1 MNPFERAV
9 AFVLAHEGGYSD
21 DTHDSGGETKF
32 GISKAA
38 YPFVD
43 IKNLTIEGAKTLY
56 KADYWDK
63 CSCGSFPQPI
73 SFVLFDCAVN
83 QGPSKAVRLLQAV
96 LKVPQDGKVGPQTIA
111 AAQRA
116 DISYLTAM
124 FVARRAYQYSLHPEI
139 IRYGQGWF
147 NRLAECHQMAMTE
160 K

>member
-1 MNPFERAV
+1 MSAFDRAV
-9 AFVLAHEGGYSD
+9 EFVLAREGGYSN

-38 YPFVD
+38 YPNLD
-43 IKNLTIEGAKTLY
+43 IKNLTVEAAKAIY
-56 KADYWDK
+56 KADYWDR

-73 SFVLFDCAVN
+73 SFVLFDSAVN
-83 QGPSKAVRLLQAV
+83 QGPSKAIRLLQAA
-96 LKVPQDGKVGPQTIA
+96 LKVQQDGRVGPETIR

-116 DISYLTAM
+116 DIGFLTAM
-124 FVARRAYQYSLHPEI
+124 FVARRAFQYSLHPEV

-147 NRLAECHQMAMTE
+147 NRLAECHQLAMTE